1 MFSYETHYVTWVIR
15 SFLAI
20 YTTLSSLGEGKDKKF
35 DTWDNREILCK
46 SRINIS
52 SVRRKN
58 TEASLGY
65 RSAETFPSLEFQ
77 SLCNYSSGTCIFLF
91 SSLILHDE
99 GFHMILHDTQSMFQ
113 DTGSQPDL

>member
-1 MFSYETHYVTWVIR
+1 MIHGTIERFYAKVELT
-15 SFLAI
+15 
-20 YTTLSSLGEGKDKKF
+20 SLLLE
-35 DTWDNREILCK
+35 E
-46 SRINIS
+46 
-52 SVRRKN
+52 KN

-77 SLCNYSSGTCIFLF
+77 SLCNYSSGTYIFLF